1 VIIKGVDTE
10 LNRSLVGDI
19 NPIKKDIKIDKNIT
33 NKKVALEIYSIPSS
47 KLTFRKYSFPIKKT
61 DYLEK
66 TLKTQLELDLPINL
80 KEIEYRYITK
90 QSENKL
96 DIFCVI
102 TKKDEIKN
110 FPENSVVDTEIF
122 SLIRVAKFNGITE
135 GIIYHFTNSYI
146 LKLRFNDSF
155 PEEVR
160 VIDSVSSIEEDA
172 YISGNIKGY
181 SFNNKVLNN
190 PTGEPF
196 NNVAF
201 GLLIKP
207 LYDIGVDFLKKN
219 DTDFIK
225 SNIKA
230 LTYLTLSL
238 IILNLVFF
246 INLQIKNYE
255 LKKIKNKQKEIFY
268 KYWKKS
274 GRIYSPLL
282 QAKGILKN
290 LKTKGRSKLDG
301 IYILE
306 QIGKS
311 VKSSGVESIK
321 KVHISSNRVLME
333 GIATNEIQFKEFKRV
348 LARNFSIENEE
359 TYLQQSGKLKFKI
372 EAKYE

>member
-1 VIIKGVDTE
+1 MIIKGIDTE
-10 LNRSLVGDI
+10 LNNYLIGDI
-19 NPIKKDIKIDKNIT
+19 NPIKKDIKIHQNIT
-33 NKKVALEIYSIPSS
+33 DKKVALEIYSIPSS
-47 KLTFRKYSFPIKKT
+47 KLTFRRYTFPIKKT

-80 KEIEYRYITK
+80 KEIEYRYIAK
-90 QSENKL
+90 QTENKL
-96 DIFCVI
+96 DVFCVI

-172 YISGNIKGY
+172 YISGNIKEHN
-181 SFNNKVLNN
+181 FNNKVLNN
-190 PTGEPF
+190 PTGEPY

-207 LYDIGVDFLKKN
+207 IYDIGVDFLKKN

-246 INLQIKNYE
+246 INFQLKNYE
-255 LKKIKNKQKEIFY
+255 LKKIKDKQKEIFY
-268 KYWKKS
+268 KYWGQS
-274 GRIYSPLL
+274 GKIYSPLL

-290 LKTKGRSKLDG
+290 LKTKGRKKLDG

-306 QIGKS
+306 QVGKS

-321 KVHISSNRVLME
+321 KVHISPNRVFIE
-333 GIATNEIQFKEFKRV
+333 GVATNEIQFKEFKKV
-348 LARNFSIENEE
+348 LAKYFSIENEE
-359 TYLQQSGKLKFKI
+359 TYLNQSEKLKFKI